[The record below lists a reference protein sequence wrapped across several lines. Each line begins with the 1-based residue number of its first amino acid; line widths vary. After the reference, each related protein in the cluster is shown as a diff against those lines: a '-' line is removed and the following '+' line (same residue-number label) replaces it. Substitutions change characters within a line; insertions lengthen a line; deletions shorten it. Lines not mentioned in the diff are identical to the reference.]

1 MLLPSPAQRVWFNNF
16 LYGRVSLM
24 SNSDLNYFSITD
36 IFTMLLLSDSVSTY
50 KVGVIPILQTTAKQ
64 VFL

>member
-1 MLLPSPAQRVWFNNF
+1 
-16 LYGRVSLM
+16 M